1 MADTLLRKRLLFP
14 EQRQG
19 YCCRD
24 DWAPAARRGLQLRRC
39 YLDAIHAP
47 VEEALAVLRWWH
59 GAGAVNDGKETG
71 AELTGMTRGAEKL
84 SGTTGTAA
92 GNAEMPRTHGC
103 AESDGLPASTARRA
117 ERSSIWRCML

>member
-1 MADTLLRKRLLFP
+1 MADILLRKRLLLP
-14 EQRQG
+14 ERRQG

-47 VEEALAVLRWWH
+47 VEEARSTL
-59 GAGAVNDGKETG
+59 GAVNVGKETG

-92 GNAEMPRTHGC
+92 GKAGMPRTHGC
-103 AESDGLPASTARRA
+103 AESDVLPTSAARRA